1 MLSIGSI
8 GRCAVFL
15 LVATLPVSLHA
26 QARDKQK
33 DSGEPPV
40 QGSTVGYIDD
50 AIVGSQVRVRFDVGL
65 GVSQPDLAEYFQ
77 AECGCDGGTAA
88 GPKNGLATN
97 LNFQQLYIR
106 GEYAPRKFLS
116 FVFELPVRSIQPIS
130 FLPGSASNGGY
141 GNQAGLSD
149 ISAGFK
155 LAAVASERQY
165 LTFQMLA
172 TFPSGD
178 AGNGLGTGHYTI
190 APSLL
195 YYQKVT
201 DRFTLEGEIGD
212 SHPIGGDT
220 PGFAGDVFEY
230 GIGPSYVMYR
240 TNKVQFAP
248 VLELVGWRIF
258 GGMWTNY
265 DDVTGKPPFSSN
277 QLESADG
284 SNIVNLK
291 AGFRTSLGKNGS
303 FYVGYGHALTS
314 ANLWYEQIYRIEY
327 RRTF

>member
-8 GRCAVFL
+8 RRCALFL
-15 LVATLPVSLHA
+15 LVATSPVSLYA

-33 DSGEPPV
+33 DSDGPPV

-77 AECGCDGGTAA
+77 AACGCDGGTAA

-97 LNFQQLYIR
+97 LNYQQLYLR

-116 FVFELPVRSIQPIS
+116 FVFELPVRFIQPIS
-130 FLPGSASNGGY
+130 FLPGSTSNGGY

-155 LAAVASERQY
+155 LAALDSERQY

-195 YYQKVT
+195 YYQRVT
-201 DRFTLEGEIGD
+201 DRFSVESEIGD
-212 SHPIGGDT
+212 SHPIGGGT

-230 GIGPSYVMYR
+230 GIGPSYVIYR
-240 TNKVQFAP
+240 THKVQVAP

-265 DDVTGKPPFSSN
+265 DDVTGNPPFPSS

-291 AGFRTSLGKNGS
+291 AGFRTSIGRNSSL
-303 FYVGYGHALTS
+303 YVGYGHALTS